1 MPKMLIPTRH
11 SNSFLLPC
19 APEAQSDL
27 ALFTALL
34 GRMHSLVWSAA
45 AICTIRRFKK
55 LKSPDCEKPSFFF
68 HQKDD
73 IAFVCLHGE
82 KFGSEHVVC
91 QIEFYIP
98 RERCIHLSLSLWPS
112 SLVVSGRRMHCG
124 RISLCSLSE
133 SIRNVKHVCFLSS
146 LSRPVRERTREKV
159 QSLQQTEFVYT

>member
-1 MPKMLIPTRH
+1 MPKMLIPTRR
-11 SNSFLLPC
+11 SDSFLLPC

-45 AICTIRRFKK
+45 AICSTIRRFKK

-91 QIEFYIP
+91 QIEFYIYTK
-98 RERCIHLSLSLWPS
+98 RKMHPS
-112 SLVVSGRRMHCG
+112 
-124 RISLCSLSE
+124 
-133 SIRNVKHVCFLSS
+133 LSS
-146 LSRPVRERTREKV
+146 LSLVVVACGQWKADALRSNLSLLFVRIDSKCKARLF
-159 QSLQQTEFVYT
+159 SLISL